1 MRCRPWVLAPPLFL
15 IAAWAVSP
23 YANADQKP
31 DAPKDIPK
39 EVQALEGTYTGSWTM
54 FGVDE
59 KGEVVKRMAWTDTI
73 KAEKP
78 EVKGDRAYLSTTD
91 AMTFEG
97 GKIPPFKV
105 QGKEGYFLK
114 KDGGLGDYFIET
126 SGQTNRM
133 VMVGDNVWSYTTPAA
148 AQELSRLGFPNDASG
163 QHVLVKVVTKEQGVE
178 THRISRLTTVSWKD
192 KEGKERWLQFVSL
205 QGFHKRQP

>member
-1 MRCRPWVLAPPLFL
+1 MRSKLWALALPLFL
-15 IAAWAVSP
+15 AAAWALSFS
-23 YANADQKP
+23 AGADQKP
-31 DAPKDIPK
+31 DAPKEVPK
-39 EVQALEGTYTGSWTM
+39 EVHALVGTYTGSWTM
-54 FGVDE
+54 FGIDE

-78 EVKGDRAYLSTTD
+78 EVKGDRAYVSTTD
-91 AMTFEG
+91 EMSFEG

-105 QGKEGYFLK
+105 QGQEGYFLK

-133 VMVGDNVWSYTTPAA
+133 VKVGDKVWSYTTPAA
-148 AQELSRLGFPNDASG
+148 AQELGRLGFPKGASG